1 MDMGK
6 RGRRQETCSR
16 GYFGLFA
23 VCLCGA
29 IVLYQAQVRSDVVKG
44 ADTGVLDKDARST
57 LASHERE
64 TKDDVAREARGARGQ
79 ESSAAR
85 EETNTASK
93 AVEISDVGRVE
104 YKEYGRPQSPLIVM
118 IHGASSSTQ
127 VVREWERTAALLGSR
142 GFLVVL
148 PNFHTNSATRPSSSS
163 ATKSIQKVVDRI
175 VEDKSTNS
183 SFTIMGKSWGG
194 GQALRYVAKHEN
206 KVHKIVLVAPMGGDE
221 PSTWRSHERPKI
233 PALLLYAED
242 DQVFRPHRVSVLKSL
257 LPNLTVKMAASG
269 GHKILP
275 EFDEQIAS
283 FVKREGH
290 AELRRGRR

>member
-1 MDMGK
+1 MHV
-6 RGRRQETCSR
+6 RG

-142 GFLVVL
+142 GFLYVGPDPWKEIADVQ
-148 PNFHTNSATRPSSSS
+148 PRKSSSS